1 MSWDIVLF
9 NSTEKIISPE
19 DLDETKLVPTN
30 FCEIFESGFGS
41 IIQDDDHRSIRGNNY
56 SIEYFTDEELTSN
69 MLINLYGEDAIYPI
83 INLAIKNNWQ
93 IFDTGLGEMINLEN
107 PTKNGYENFQVYL
120 NQVMNNHK
128 N

>member
-1 MSWDIVLF
+1 
-9 NSTEKIISPE
+9 
-19 DLDETKLVPTN
+19 
-30 FCEIFESGFGS
+30 
-41 IIQDDDHRSIRGNNY
+41 
-56 SIEYFTDEELTSN
+56 

-83 INLAIKNNWQ
+83 INLAIKNHWQ

-107 PTKNGYENFQVYL
+107 PAKNGYENFQVYL